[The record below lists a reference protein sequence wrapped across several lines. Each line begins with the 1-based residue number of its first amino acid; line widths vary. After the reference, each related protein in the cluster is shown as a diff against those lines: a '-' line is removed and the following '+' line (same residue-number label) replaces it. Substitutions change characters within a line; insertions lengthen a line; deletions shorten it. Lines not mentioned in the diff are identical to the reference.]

1 MPVSPGCL
9 CRFLKKFLPSAEDFL
24 ELFSTPTGLDWCV
37 LLGIIGAFILESND
51 LSIGQTEP
59 TSSKRER
66 ENRARPA
73 AQCCGVTGV
82 YSYTPATYSSNITHM
97 VIIKPLNEIF

>member
-37 LLGIIGAFILESND
+37 LLGISFGAFLLESND
-51 LSIGQTEP
+51 LLIGQTEP

-66 ENRARPA
+66 ERTVRAQPPNVA
-73 AQCCGVTGV
+73 ELQV
-82 YSYTPATYSSNITHM
+82 YIHIHLLLTHQ
-97 VIIKPLNEIF
+97 ISRIW